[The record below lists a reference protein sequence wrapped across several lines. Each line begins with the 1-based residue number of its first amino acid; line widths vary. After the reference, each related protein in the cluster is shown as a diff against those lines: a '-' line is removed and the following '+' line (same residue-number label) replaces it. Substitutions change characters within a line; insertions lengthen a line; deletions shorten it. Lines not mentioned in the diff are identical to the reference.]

1 MSDIISPV
9 TDSTKAN
16 MSPRAQAAMAAVP
29 SIDTVPAILKDNQPS
44 SKTPAKEALPNNT
57 KSISLDVKV
66 ENDPSLEHL
75 KNYFVRLPH
84 SGYEFDVRGLL
95 VEEEDEIKSSN
106 TSTKRAAETIM
117 RTLYN
122 CISDEIKTKDHPF
135 GRFETFCK
143 SISSDDRDAIALAVI
158 EKTYESTHEM
168 NIRCPRCG
176 QSFDEVVSLPA
187 CMKWNFYT
195 GSVPILQK
203 RQVLE
208 FPDIN
213 WTVYLKIPT
222 LADEMKTLSVNEK
235 VEDLQRA
242 SDYIFID
249 KIDYVDTDSNGRKFK
264 DSVSNYIQIYGMIK
278 KKPAILRKRIQKEY
292 EKFKGDWGVKGQYE
306 TTCKSCGSP
315 ITVNIIPLSHFLYLV
330 Q

>member
-1 MSDIISPV
+1 MSDQIITPI
-9 TDSTKAN
+9 TDSNKGNLSTK
-16 MSPRAQAAMAAVP
+16 MQAVIASTP
-29 SIDTVPAILKDNQPS
+29 SIDKVPEILKTD
-44 SKTPAKEALPNNT
+44 KTTTQTTIPEPISNKTL
-57 KSISLDVKV
+57 SLDVKIDS
-66 ENDPSLEHL
+66 DPSLEHL
-75 KNYFVRLPH
+75 KSYFVKLPH

-117 RTLYN
+117 KTLYN

-135 GRFETFCK
+135 GTFETFCK
-143 SISSDDRDAIALAVI
+143 NISAEDRDAIALAVI

-176 QSFDEVVSLPA
+176 NSFDEMVCLPK

-195 GSVPILQK
+195 GEIPILQK

-208 FPDIN
+208 FPDIK
-213 WTVYLKIPT
+213 WTMYLKIPT

-242 SDYIFID
+242 ADYIFID
-249 KIDYVDTDSNGRKFK
+249 RLDYTSKDNMGRPYSDSIK
-264 DSVSNYIQIYGMIK
+264 NYIQIYGMIK
-278 KKPAILRKRIQKEY
+278 RKPAILRKRIMKEY

-306 TTCKSCGSP
+306 TTCKSCGNP